1 MKLNQKNRIKKII
14 YTWLIMAIGLVLFKY
29 IPMYINYLKFGTS
42 DILYDASSHI
52 VWTCF
57 GLYFIWL
64 FFIEKNKSLRT
75 PYVIL
80 SLVVVFLMG
89 IQRLYAHQHNTFGLM
104 MGLLVAIGGML
115 VPRWMEVW
123 K

>member
-29 IPMYINYLKFGTS
+29 IPMYFYGE
-42 DILYDASSHI
+42 ILYDASSHI

-89 IQRLYAHQHNTFGLM
+89 IQRLYAHQHNAFGLM
-104 MGLLVAIGGML
+104 MGLLVVIVGML